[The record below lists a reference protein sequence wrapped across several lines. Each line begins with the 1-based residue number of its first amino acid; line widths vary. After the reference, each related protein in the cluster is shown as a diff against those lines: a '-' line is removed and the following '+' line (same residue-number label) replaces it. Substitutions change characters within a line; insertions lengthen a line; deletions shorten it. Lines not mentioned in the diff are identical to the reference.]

1 VEIEKYRQRLLEL
14 ERQLTGRTNR
24 AADEGRDQLI
34 DYPHDA
40 GDASVAAEAASEAFT
55 AAELDSTTLEQVRAA
70 LGRIDGGTFG
80 RCVVDGK
87 PIEEKRLEAMPWT
100 PYCLQHQAQ
109 MEASGNPTP
118 PSA

>member
-1 VEIEKYRQRLLEL
+1 MDIEQYKQRLLEL
-14 ERQLTGRTNR
+14 ERQLTTRTNR

-40 GDASVAAEAASEAFT
+40 GDASVATEAASQVFT
-55 AAELDSTTLEQVRAA
+55 TAELDSTTLEQVRAA
-70 LGRIDGGTFG
+70 LGRIDSGTFG

-100 PYCLQHQAQ
+100 PYCLEHQAQ
-109 MEASGNPTP
+109 MEASGSPPPPTM
-118 PSA
+118 